1 MKEEKNIVVNV
12 LLSLVTCG
20 IFGIVWFIQLTDDT
34 KELSGDES
42 MQSGAMAFVLT
53 LVTCGIY
60 GFYWAYKMGKNIGV
74 ARVNNGLSENDNSI
88 LYIILQLCGLGIVN
102 YCLMQNDLN
111 EIIRN
116 QSGTTPTA
124 PSAPVSGDQAQ

>member
-20 IFGIVWFIQLTDDT
+20 IFGIIWFIQLTDDA
-34 KELSGDES
+34 KEFSGDES

-60 GFYWAYKMGKNIGV
+60 GFYWAYKMGKSIGV
-74 ARVNNGLSENDNSI
+74 ARVNNGSVGKI
-88 LYIILQLCGLGIVN
+88 YIV
-102 YCLMQNDLN
+102 
-111 EIIRN
+111 
-116 QSGTTPTA
+116 
-124 PSAPVSGDQAQ
+124 